1 MRKHLYHVH
10 VFSQFLT
17 AFRVPSPAY
26 ESINA
31 ERRPMKSAG
40 FVLLAAVGAA
50 ALPATPCCGSCPS
63 CPWRAQNAARVR
75 REVRDLSITE
85 WQRVTN
91 AMNTMKRVATT
102 NGQATYGAAY
112 RSYDYFTAKH
122 YAACIDARGNG
133 AHYGPQ
139 FATWHAA
146 LGLEFER
153 ALLAVDPTIEALPYW
168 DASETS
174 PSVFGLTYFGSAP
187 GVGEDVDMQDGPFAS
202 WRVPRHKSLADYAPF
217 TSTFAASTAVAG
229 NAAGYLRHPDSTIS
243 AGGVVRFGGGYVL
256 EKDAF

>member
-1 MRKHLYHVH
+1 
-10 VFSQFLT
+10 
-17 AFRVPSPAY
+17 
-26 ESINA
+26 
-31 ERRPMKSAG
+31 MKSAG

-63 CPWRAQNAARVR
+63 CPWRAPDKVRVR
-75 REVRDLSITE
+75 REVRNLNATE

-91 AMNTMKRVATT
+91 AMNTMKRVATA

-122 YAACIDARGNG
+122 YAACTDARGNG

-146 LGLEFER
+146 LCLEFER
-153 ALLAVDPTIEALPYW
+153 ALLAVDPAIEALPYW

-174 PSVFGLTYFGSAP
+174 PSVFGRTFFGSAP
-187 GVGEDVDMQDGPFAS
+187 GAGEEHDLVDGPFAS
-202 WRVPRHKSLADYAPF
+202 WRVPRYKALADYAPN
-217 TSTFAASTAVAG
+217 TSSRSASTAVAG
-229 NAAGYLRHPDSTIS
+229 NSAGYLRRPDSIIS
-243 AGGVVRFGGGYVL
+243 VRGVVRFGGDYVL
-256 EKDAF
+256 RDDVFWSCLLYTSPSPRD